1 MLVLEKDWRL
11 VCVEK
16 PRHTLLMIPDFL
28 FFFAFS
34 WNRDGRH
41 GNKDTYPPSHKS
53 TCDCEDL
60 YKENPHPTVNYFL
73 KRICTAAPLLAS
85 WFHSFAADINFK
97 VYHCRIMIMRKSWEA
112 ATTTAFHLT
121 IWPCCAW
128 VIFWLSLAGKR
139 PFYFELLRQQLQSTL
154 AWFVKLCL
162 ETTED
167 VAGP

>member
-1 MLVLEKDWRL
+1 MLRNHGTPSWWFQN
-11 VCVEK
+11 
-16 PRHTLLMIPDFL
+16 FL
-28 FFFAFS
+28 FFVHSAETEME
-34 WNRDGRH
+34 DMETKMH
-41 GNKDTYPPSHKS
+41 ILQATKS
-53 TCDCEDL
+53 TCNCEDL
-60 YKENPHPTVNYFL
+60 YEENPHPTVNYFL
-73 KRICTAAPLLAS
+73 KRICTAAPLLAT

-128 VIFWLSLAGKR
+128 VILWLSLAGKR

-167 VAGP
+167 VAGPQTARD